1 MSAKINEDP
10 IRNSCNVKFYEIPS
24 STTLMTESTNY
35 LPPPSAVCL
44 VSAAHCIF

>member
-24 STTLMTESTNY
+24 STTLMTETMDY
-35 LPPPSAVCL
+35 THPSLAVCL